1 MPNVNSTTSTHSV
14 THIANNSNY
23 DIILDESDTILND
36 LNDIID
42 SQINVK
48 LKKRGEHSFKIK
60 PITATTT
67 MTTTSSMTNFNL
79 NDLNK
84 KTSDFELKMPKFKS
98 YLIKSS
104 LSSPINTLDDKAS
117 KNYGQHATTI
127 SGGKLITGKKSTP
140 KQGGKASVKSQTSA
154 NDVSTVTASSTCVVN
169 TSKKKRSSLF
179 NLFSFKNLSR
189 DSSISNSQTSIQNNN
204 NQNSV
209 TNLSTHSD
217 RQAKLNEK
225 YEKKKFNEFN
235 LVNGKQE
242 EEEAIEDSYDYL
254 DETISGTSSF
264 NYISS
269 PPPPVEFSDEF
280 LGEFPTTTTRFR
292 PHSVS
297 TVFNKNAN
305 GDQIIR
311 ETKHHHVS
319 VSPDWHKSF
328 KFLLNSKKTSLSP
341 SASTKLVEHQHTVA
355 KPLLQRSKGGFSIPL
370 NASYCVNTSKANFTP
385 SSERRFY
392 DSNCNNSSL
401 VSNSEIINC
410 SSCCDDHNQANP
422 SFYTIK
428 NKLKQEYLHQQQMKK
443 LDMNIDKIYATKN
456 FNTTNNLD
464 TTLNESNNNFNQ
476 NKARSDDNEYDES
489 SILFPINSFD
499 LKEANSCLKEVNL
512 RLKYA
517 QINSIGDD
525 FSDETSLQQQK
536 PQTKLL
542 NELNVDKKDTISSQS
557 TTSSLSSSSPLNSN
571 SPSPKEKRNFFSNEN
586 ENEQNQIAEV
596 NIYICIS
603 NLSIIA
609 GKS

>member
-1 MPNVNSTTSTHSV
+1 MPNVNSTTSTHSNPS
-14 THIANNSNY
+14 IANNSKY

-60 PITATTT
+60 PITTATT

-104 LSSPINTLDDKAS
+104 LSSHINTLDNDSKAN

-127 SGGKLITGKKSTP
+127 SGGKLITAKKSAS
-140 KQGGKASVKSQTSA
+140 KQGGKESVKSQASA

-209 TNLSTHSD
+209 TSLSTHSD
-217 RQAKLNEK
+217 KQTKMNEK
-225 YEKKKFNEFN
+225 CENKKFNEFN
-235 LVNGKQE
+235 LVNDKQE
-242 EEEAIEDSYDYL
+242 EETIEDSYDYL
-254 DETISGTSSF
+254 DETTSGTSSF

-297 TVFNKNAN
+297 TVFNKSAN
-305 GDQIIR
+305 GDQIAR
-311 ETKHHHVS
+311 ETKQHHVS

-341 SASTKLVEHQHTVA
+341 PASTKLVQHQHAVA
-355 KPLLQRSKGGFSIPL
+355 KPSLQRSKGGFSIPL

-385 SSERRFY
+385 SSERRFC
-392 DSNCNNSSL
+392 DSRCNNSSL
-401 VSNSEIINC
+401 ASNSEILNC
-410 SSCCDDHNQANP
+410 SSCCDDHNQTNP

-428 NKLKQEYLHQQQMKK
+428 NKLKQEYLYQQQMKK
-443 LDMNIDKIYATKN
+443 LDMNIDKIYASKN
-456 FNTTNNLD
+456 FNTRNNLD
-464 TTLNESNNNFNQ
+464 TDLNESNYNFNQ
-476 NKARSDDNEYDES
+476 NKVRSDDNEYDES

-525 FSDETSLQQQK
+525 FSDETPLQQQ

-542 NELNVDKKDTISSQS
+542 NELNVDKKDTMSSQS
-557 TTSSLSSSSPLNSN
+557 TTSSLSSSSSLDSN
-571 SPSPKEKRNFFSNEN
+571 SSSPKDKRSFFSNEQ
-586 ENEQNQIAEV
+586 ENEQHQIVEV
-596 NIYICIS
+596 NIFKHICI
-603 NLSIIA
+603 
-609 GKS
+609 